1 MRNWLLSILC
11 LLAML
16 SSGVA
21 AEARLLVEDADV
33 ETVEVQVAESDSE
46 SLAATTKSR
55 LDGVRHVRLHHPA
68 RAHSGNGHTVALAAT
83 AWRWEP
89 RFRSLSS
96 FRGGRAT
103 TPFVRS
109 ILLSTS
115 SLRAPPRG

>member
-21 AEARLLVEDADV
+21 AEAQLLAEDPDV
-33 ETVEVQVAESDSE
+33 SSVEVQLTEVVPE
-46 SLAATTKSR
+46 SLAVSKSK
-55 LDGVRHVRLHHPA
+55 LDRVRHVRLRHPA
-68 RAHSGNGHTVALAAT
+68 RAHNGNGHTVALAAT
-83 AWRWEP
+83 SWGWEP
-89 RFRSLSS
+89 RFRYLTS
-96 FRGGRAT
+96 FRGGRTA